1 MYMGPITAADVQ
13 PGRHESI
20 ATPAARTPAH
30 PVLRMAVG
38 VPVLLLAALVML
50 PWAAV
55 IAVSAG
61 VFLGVRSVLAAP
73 RAVAQAA
80 DYAGRIALGR

>member
-13 PGRHESI
+13 PGQLAPVAPE
-20 ATPAARTPAH
+20 TARTPAH

-55 IAVSAG
+55 IAISAG

>member
-13 PGRHESI
+13 PDGRESNL
-20 ATPAARTPAH
+20 AKAAGTPAH
-30 PVLRMAVG
+30 PILRMAVG